1 MRIAIEV
8 GRCSLLFLI
17 GISVTILWVY
27 CHSFLPHEFYG
38 RMAIN
43 PEAERF
49 GGIATLLL
57 LFSAPAFPIFRLFP
71 KHTALAAASIG
82 WMPLA
87 LSVTL
92 AYPINI
98 DGTKALSV
106 GLAAA
111 EGGVCWLAIIFG
123 AWAVKNI
130 DGTSAINRI

>member
-1 MRIAIEV
+1 MRITIEV

-38 RMAIN
+38 RAAIN

-49 GGIATLLL
+49 GGIATLFL
-57 LFSAPAFPIFRLFP
+57 LFLAPAFPIFRLFP
-71 KHTALAAASIG
+71 KYAALAAASIG

-92 AYPINI
+92 AYPINMAE
-98 DGTKALSV
+98 TRTLSLT
-106 GLAAA
+106 LAAA
-111 EGGVCWLAIIFG
+111 EGGACWLAIIFG
-123 AWAVKNI
+123 AWAVKVLL
-130 DGTSAINRI
+130 APRL